1 MAGIIT
7 VLFLHWKETNKTYG
21 YEKVSIVYGIDGSHN
36 DSRCA
41 EE

>member
-1 MAGIIT
+1 M
-7 VLFLHWKETNKTYG
+7 LFLHQKETTKTNG

-41 EE
+41 EK